1 MSEFG
6 PDAAARVLA
15 QLRLVVAVLDVG
27 HRPAPRL
34 VEVGRHIRVKPEAP
48 TRPGLAT
55 LRESRIADRV
65 ISHSLPEP
73 PTL

>member
-1 MSEFG
+1 MRGFG
-6 PDAAARVLA
+6 PDAAAGVLA

-34 VEVGRHIRVKPEAP
+34 VEVGRHIRVKPGADP
-48 TRPGLAT
+48 ARLSDTP
-55 LRESRIADRV
+55 RIADRV